1 MNKMFSQKVNGLKI
15 LNKYSNAL
23 NLLDDYDYKVIDK
36 SKVKVNNNKITYDEC
51 IDIINKLKYNN
62 NSNILVVLTFLIA
75 EYNFKKYIQ
84 L

>member
-36 SKVKVNNNKITYDEC
+36 SKVKVNNNKITYEEC

-62 NSNILVVLTFLIA
+62 NSNILVALTFFNRRI
-75 EYNFKKYIQ
+75 
-84 L
+84 

>member
-1 MNKMFSQKVNGLKI
+1 MFSQKVNGLKI

-75 EYNFKKYIQ
+75 EYNFKQYIQ